1 MLRFHIYD
9 VFTTTPFTGN
19 PLAIVEGADDLSTAQ
34 MQTLAR
40 QFNLSE
46 TIFIQ
51 RPEDPAHTARVRIFF
66 PTAEIPFA
74 GHPTIGCA
82 LHLAGETETHV
93 TLEEQ
98 AGLVPV
104 TITRR
109 GDGPALAEFTAPK
122 TPHRHAPTPPQ
133 ALIAR
138 ALGIPPTDL
147 GPTDPG
153 VWQGGPAFLYVP
165 VTDLSTLATAR
176 PCEPAWSELMAM
188 ADVDSAYLYTPT
200 VTGYR
205 ARMFSPTAGIPEDAG
220 HGIGQ
225 RHSRG
230 PASGQWRP
238 ARGHDHDHPH
248 PGRRDGPPL
257 RHPPDR
263 DRHGRIARADP
274 HRGPCNAHRL
284 RHDPAPLTRSFQP
297 ARPGLYGF
305 PWFSISCAA

>member
-19 PLAIVEGADDLSTAQ
+19 PLAIVEGADDLATAQ

-51 RPEDPAHTARVRIFF
+51 RPENPAHTARVRIFF

-82 LHLAGETETHV
+82 LHLAGEAETLI

-104 TITRR
+104 TITRQ
-109 GDGPALAEFTAPK
+109 DGVARAEFTAPR
-122 TPHRHAPTPPQ
+122 TPERHAPTPPQ

-138 ALGIPPTDL
+138 ALGLAATDL
-147 GPTDPG
+147 GPADPG

-165 VTDLSTLATAR
+165 LTDLAALATAR
-176 PCEPAWSELMAM
+176 PCEPAWSELMDA
-188 ADVDSAYLYTPT
+188 AEVDSAYLYTPT
-200 VTGYR
+200 PTGYR
-205 ARMFSPTAGIPEDAG
+205 ARMFSPTAGIPEDPATGSASAILAAQLLATGALPEGTTTIPLTQGIEMGRPSDIRLTATVTGGSLGPIRIAG
-220 HGIGQ
+220 HAVPI
-225 RHSRG
+225 
-230 PASGQWRP
+230 ASGTIRVP
-238 ARGHDHDHPH
+238 
-248 PGRRDGPPL
+248 
-257 RHPPDR
+257 
-263 DRHGRIARADP
+263 
-274 HRGPCNAHRL
+274 
-284 RHDPAPLTRSFQP
+284 
-297 ARPGLYGF
+297 
-305 PWFSISCAA
+305 

>member
-1 MLRFHIYD
+1 MPSGPANAPLTHGQGMTDMLRFHIYD

-19 PLAIVEGADDLSTAQ
+19 PLAIVEGADDLTTAQ

-51 RPEDPAHTARVRIFF
+51 RPENPSHTARVRIFF

-82 LHLAGETETHV
+82 LHLAGGRDTTI

-104 TITRR
+104 TITRQE
-109 GDGPALAEFTAPK
+109 DGAALAEFTAPR
-122 TPHRHAPTPPQ
+122 TPERHAPTPPQ

-138 ALGIPPTDL
+138 ALGIPPAGI
-147 GPTDPG
+147 GPQDPG
-153 VWQGGPAFLYVP
+153 VWQGGPAFLYIP

-200 VTGYR
+200 ATGYR
-205 ARMFSPTAGIPEDAG
+205 ARMFSPTAGIPEDPATGSASAILAAQLLATGALPEGTTTIPLTQGVEMGRPSDIRLTATVTGGSLGPIRIAG
-220 HGIGQ
+220 HAVPI
-225 RHSRG
+225 
-230 PASGQWRP
+230 ASGT
-238 ARGHDHDHPH
+238 
-248 PGRRDGPPL
+248 
-257 RHPPDR
+257 
-263 DRHGRIARADP
+263 I
-274 HRGPCNAHRL
+274 RL
-284 RHDPAPLTRSFQP
+284 P
-297 ARPGLYGF
+297 
-305 PWFSISCAA
+305 